1 MKHIQNAATCR
12 GKVLSDAAK
21 QPVKLLI
28 GFEVLDHAERG
39 NDQIE
44 L

>member
-1 MKHIQNAATCR
+1 MKHIQNAAAFR
-12 GKVLSDAAK
+12 REMGSDAAK